1 VDVSIAHVLQG
12 ETGGPQFCEWPA
24 MVAAFYMI
32 LRGAGPW
39 FGNAEPGLT
48 ARYVARYGHLLEDP
62 TPGAMFMFSDA
73 DLELASVKAI
83 VGNRKP
89 LAIFLCKAGLALHVY

>member
-1 VDVSIAHVLQG
+1 MTELAAVLQG
-12 ETGGPQFCEWPA
+12 ETGGPMFCEWPA

-39 FGNAEPGLT
+39 FGDATPGLT
-48 ARYVARYGHLLEDP
+48 AQMVARYGYYLPDP
-62 TPGAMFMFSDA
+62 TPRAEFMFSDA
-73 DLELASVKAI
+73 DLKLASVKKI
-83 VGNRKP
+83 IGNRKP